1 MTVTA
6 LPQHSDEPEGATVH
20 SAATGL
26 RDLVLSGQHFREQRA
41 HELQLGTSDLAALG
55 HLHHEGPMAPG
66 KLAGLMGLTSGTMTA
81 LLDRVEKAGF
91 LRRDHNPEDR
101 RGLLINLTPAGQ
113 HAMQWLYGQYED
125 VVRNALARV
134 PGLTADQLQAVLGI
148 LSESL
153 SAEEHAPTASE
164 NPSAGAT
171 QPTAIH
177 SA

>member
-6 LPQHSDEPEGATVH
+6 LPSQADESEGATMRSV
-20 SAATGL
+20 ATGL
-26 RDLVLSGQHFREQRA
+26 RDLILSGQHFREQRA

-113 HAMQWLYGQYED
+113 HAMQWLYGQYEE
-125 VVRNALARV
+125 VVRDALARV
-134 PGLTADQLQAVLGI
+134 PGLTADQLQAVLRI

-153 SAEEHAPTASE
+153 SADQRAPAASQD
-164 NPSAGAT
+164 PPAGAT